1 MVLAGR
7 ERRSEPKRPVAD
19 SSRGEPRDV
28 VRHVLELR
36 KGPRHE
42 PLRRRAPPRLEMQGG
57 GRDLD
62 HPLQAP
68 AVRIDRRLP
77 DALPLLVSLE
87 PASLPERGEA
97 PGEGLVRRIPWN
109 RQPFGRAE
117 TIFTISAAS
126 T

>member
-42 PLRRRAPPRLEMQGG
+42 PLRRRAPPRLEVEGG

-62 HPLQAP
+62 QPLQAP
-68 AVRIDRRLP
+68 AVRIDRGLP

-87 PASLPERGEA
+87 PASLAEGRETAVEGTGRRRRG
-97 PGEGLVRRIPWN
+97 N
-109 RQPFGRAE
+109 RQPFGREE
-117 TIFTISAAS
+117 TSFTISSAS